1 MNLKLFKLGSNKTQM
16 SSQSPSDY
24 ITSIVPAPPK
34 DASGMEMATDGS
46 MTVDANLNVIELFQS
61 QGCSSCPPSNS
72 NVIAVSED
80 PNSLILTYEVTYWVR
95 SETIHLISGLY

>member
-1 MNLKLFKLGSNKTQM
+1 M

-24 ITSIVPAPPK
+24 ITSIVPAPPR
-34 DASGMEMATDGS
+34 DESMMEKAADGS
-46 MTVDANLNVIELFQS
+46 ATIEANLNVIELFQS

-80 PNSLILTYEVTYWVR
+80 PSSLILTYEVTYWVR
-95 SETIHLISGLY
+95 SREHFLILSPESNQ